1 MESTQEL
8 EHQIRESNTSDVLGN
23 DSFYVPS
30 LAAYLA
36 ALLRDHHMTVR
47 DIVLRCNLDRS
58 YGYQMFNGTRTPTRN
73 FLLKLSLL
81 LRLSETEAQR
91 LLKIAGRPPL
101 YARNRRDAAVLY
113 GLTHGLSMEETDA
126 LLGSLDEEG
135 LT

>member
-30 LAAYLA
+30 LAADLA